1 MSDHEAVDH
10 LKVAQV
16 AGYDLV
22 AEMQRGDADLK
33 IRKRNGDTRCPR
45 LGVEPCRQF
54 AHFPRERL
62 DAYGEES
69 LLQIYLPPLSA
80 LGSICTPESMAEFN
94 HADRGNYDSVDPTA
108 VLISRRSSLTGCARR
123 SAAISTLESSTNP
136 SQAGPEA
143 RDGHQCLFE
152 RPLQSP
158 GRVQAS
164 SQALLQRHRQ
174 WQWPRRWY
182 DPRAAES

>member
-94 HADRGNYDSVDPTA
+94 HADRGNYDFSGSDG
-108 VLISRRSSLTGCARR
+108 SSNFPQKFADRLRATLGGDQHAR
-123 SAAISTLESSTNP
+123 IE
-136 SQAGPEA
+136 
-143 RDGHQCLFE
+143 
-152 RPLQSP
+152 
-158 GRVQAS
+158 
-164 SQALLQRHRQ
+164 
-174 WQWPRRWY
+174 Y
-182 DPRAAES
+182 